1 MKKKKTT
8 QFLAQRENLLA
19 RTTQE
24 ASELQMQHLAELE
37 SNPKYSLNVDPENKY
52 NMSDVK
58 KNFIQNYINFRNV
71 NTAAQICKLDQEVAN
86 EWFVS
91 YPVQQEIRRI
101 NMALYQRRFASKLI
115 SLDELSGYLSTML
128 TDEFVPLAEQ
138 LAPMEK
144 LRVIE
149 MLLKINDMK
158 KESFDNPSMIMAK
171 DVEIQI
177 KDLSIATI
185 KQLLEQKNMRDEN
198 AIVIDKIEDAEVLSP
213 EEKSYLETLPTNELL
228 KLVDDVNKG
237 KKNKGGK

>member
-71 NTAAQICKLDQEVAN
+71 NTAAQICKLNQEVAN